1 MSKEDHDWLKRQV
14 DLYDMIMPG
23 MVKPPKPGTPE
34 HYKWI
39 HIECKKLARRKDGSR
54 IYRCLSEKQL

>member
-1 MSKEDHDWLKRQV
+1 MSKENHDWLKRQV
-14 DLYDMIMPG
+14 DLYDMDMPG

-39 HIECKKLARRKDGSR
+39 QETYFADKPPTKPETTD
-54 IYRCLSEKQL
+54 E

>member
-1 MSKEDHDWLKRQV
+1 MSKEDRDWLKRQV
-14 DLYDMIMPG
+14 DLYDMNMPG

-39 HIECKKLARRKDGSR
+39 RETYFADKPPTKP
-54 IYRCLSEKQL
+54 ETEE